1 MIGIRT
7 KSFELTKESL
17 GRALIALSESYPVE
31 VLNAGNCFCDIC
43 ENILDVSLEWHD
55 HDPIY
60 LATAAV
66 LYKKN
71 GLSSDDKERL
81 TERILWRLGLDR
93 SN

>member
-1 MIGIRT
+1 M
-7 KSFELTKESL
+7 KYSLESL
-17 GRALIALSESYPVE
+17 GFHVSE
-31 VLNAGNCFCDIC
+31 LC

-55 HDPIY
+55 NDPIY